1 MEKVIIVGAGPA
13 GLFAGMELAPH
24 FDVTIIDMGK
34 DARSR
39 HCDVIRKGICSDC
52 DVCDVICGVGGAG
65 GMSDGKLNL
74 HPRVGGDLLEF
85 VDEETA
91 WKLIRKVE
99 VEFADFF
106 EEGFSEGDSG
116 KLSKISAATGIEF
129 LPINQKH
136 IGSDR
141 LPEAIARIR
150 EKLEG
155 MGVKFLLRKKVQDVI
170 VENGRVG
177 GVILSDGSKI
187 RSDYV
192 LLAVGRA
199 GTRWMADIANKLG
212 IGLEYM
218 PIDVGVRVEVPAV
231 VYEDVVRINWDPKFR
246 MRTPT
251 YDDSVRTFCTC
262 PYGFVIKDDYGG
274 VIGVNGHSMSG
285 KRSENTNFALL
296 VRIELTEPVENTTAY
311 GMSIANLA
319 NTIGGGK
326 PLIQRLG
333 DLEMGRRSTWKRI
346 GRSYVKPTLKYVTPG
361 DIGMA
366 MPHRIVTDIIE
377 GLEMLDR
384 VVEGVASDSTLL
396 YAPEIKFSAMRV
408 KTGKYLET
416 DINGLFVAGDGAGL
430 SRGFVTAGCTGMIAA
445 RGILRESGK

>member
-1 MEKVIIVGAGPA
+1 MEKVVIVGAGPA
-13 GLFAGMELAPH
+13 GLFAGLELAPY
-24 FDVTIIDMGK
+24 FDVTIVDMGK
-34 DARSR
+34 DAENRR
-39 HCDVIRKGICSDC
+39 CDIVRRGICSEC

-85 VDEETA
+85 VDEKTA
-91 WKLIRKVE
+91 WELIKKVE
-99 VEFADFF
+99 MEFSDFF
-106 EEGFSEGDSG
+106 EEGFSENESVR
-116 KLSKISAATGIEF
+116 LSRISAASGIEF

-141 LPEAIARIR
+141 LPSAVGRIKK
-150 EKLEG
+150 KLEK
-155 MGVKFLLRKKVQDVI
+155 MGVRFLLRKKVDDVI
-170 VENGRVG
+170 VENGDVS
-177 GVILSDGSKI
+177 GVVLSDGAEL

-192 LLAVGRA
+192 ILAVGRA
-199 GTRWMADIANKLG
+199 GTEWMADEARKLA
-212 IGLEYM
+212 IELEYM

-274 VIGVNGHSMSG
+274 VIGVNGHSMSE

-346 GRSYVKPTLKYVTPG
+346 ERSYVKPTLKYATPG

-366 MPHRIVTDIIE
+366 MPHRIVTDIVE

-408 KTGKYLET
+408 KTNEHFET

-430 SRGFVTAGCTGMIAA
+430 SRGFVTAGCTGIIAA
-445 RGILRESGK
+445 RGIMRKSGK